1 MKELDL
7 PVWNA
12 ILMDETDGVIAI
24 SLVDRP
30 AVMSNFVL
38 FKENDKYQ
46 KFEINNEEQH
56 LITGVVMLA
65 DTPIYRRDNGYEY
78 YLVFSKDTIKEMA
91 EKMLKLGTQN
101 NIDLQ
106 HNGKMIDGVN
116 LVELFIKDSSKG
128 ITPNFIS
135 EDIPDGSLMAT
146 FHVVDEE
153 LWQILH
159 TDEINGF
166 SIEGFFSY
174 EMVQMR
180 ENNKSNN
187 NNIMNKVK
195 EAMSKIED
203 IIKSALMTF
212 RSVSTDKGVLNWASD
227 EDLAV
232 DFNVYALDENG
243 EKVDVEDGDY
253 VSEDGTIISVADGKV
268 VEIKTKED
276 VVEEPVETEEEEKPE
291 DEPIEEPVV
300 EEPVEKPVVEEPVV
314 EPEEEDL
321 KAEIEAL
328 KAEIEALKER
338 ISAIETA
345 PAAEPIVEEFNAVK
359 RTNDNLTKGAKKAAS
374 ILANLNN

>member
-1 MKELDL
+1 MNKLNL

-12 ILMDETDGVIAI
+12 VIESEIDGVFAI
-24 SLVDRP
+24 SLVDFP
-30 AVMSNFVL
+30 AVESNFVL
-38 FKENDKYQ
+38 FNKNDKCQ
-46 KFEINNEEQH
+46 KFQINSEEQH

-65 DTPIYRRDNGYEY
+65 DVPIYRRDGDYEY
-78 YLVFSKDTIKEMA
+78 YLVFSKETIRQMA
-91 EKMLKLGTQN
+91 EKMLINGTQN

-106 HNGKMIDGVN
+106 HDGKMIEGVN

-146 FHVVDEE
+146 FHILDEE
-153 LWQILH
+153 LWKTLH

-174 EMVQMR
+174 EMVQMKQ
-180 ENNKSNN
+180 NNQTNKNN
-187 NNIMNKVK
+187 TMNKVK

-212 RSVSTDKGVLNWASD
+212 RSVSTDKGVLNWAND

-232 DFNVYALDENG
+232 DFEVYALDENG

-253 VSEDGTIISVADGKV
+253 VSEDGTIISVAGGKV
-268 VEIKTKED
+268 TEIKAKED
-276 VVEEPVETEEEEKPE
+276 VVEEPVEAEDENSDEKPA
-291 DEPIEEPVV
+291 EEPVV
-300 EEPVEKPVVEEPVV
+300 EEPVA
-314 EPEEEDL
+314 EPEDEDL

-328 KAEIEALKER
+328 KAEIDALKER
-338 ISAIETA
+338 IGALESA
-345 PAAEPIVEEFNAVK
+345 PAAEPIVEEFAAISQKDSNK
-359 RTNDNLTKGAKKAAS
+359 SKGVNKAIS
-374 ILANLNN
+374 ILSNLKN

>member
-1 MKELDL
+1 MDL

-12 ILMDETDGVIAI
+12 ILKDEADGIIAI
-24 SLVDRP
+24 SLVDMP

-38 FKENDKYQ
+38 FNKNDKYQ

-65 DTPIYRRDNGYEY
+65 DVPIYRRDGDYEY
-78 YLVFSKDTIKEMA
+78 YLVFSKDTIKKMA
-91 EKMLKLGTQN
+91 EKMLKIGTQN

-180 ENNKSNN
+180 DNNKINKNN
-187 NNIMNKVK
+187 AMNKIK

-212 RSVSTDKGVLNWASD
+212 RSVSTDKGVLNWAND

-232 DFNVYALDENG
+232 DFEVYALDENG

-253 VSEDGTIISVADGKV
+253 VSEDGTIISVAGGKV
-268 VEIKTKED
+268 IEIKAKED
-276 VVEEPVETEEEEKPE
+276 VVEEPVEAEDENSDEKPAE
-291 DEPIEEPVV
+291 EPIV
-300 EEPVEKPVVEEPVV
+300 EPVEKPIVEEPVV

-338 ISAIETA
+338 ISALESA
-345 PAAEPIVEEFNAVK
+345 PASEPIVEEFNAVK
-359 RTNDNLTKGAKKAAS
+359 RTNENLSKGAKKAAS

>member
-1 MKELDL
+1 MDL

-12 ILMDETDGVIAI
+12 ILKDEADGIIAI
-24 SLVDRP
+24 SLVDMP

-38 FKENDKYQ
+38 FNKNDKYQ

-65 DTPIYRRDNGYEY
+65 DVPIYRRDGDYEY

-91 EKMLKLGTQN
+91 EKMLKIGTQN

-180 ENNKSNN
+180 DNNKINKNN
-187 NNIMNKVK
+187 TMNKIK

-212 RSVSTDKGVLNWASD
+212 RSVSTDKGVLNWAND

-232 DFNVYALDENG
+232 NFEVYALDENG

-253 VSEDGTIISVADGKV
+253 VSEDGTIISVAGGKV
-268 VEIKTKED
+268 IEIKAKED
-276 VVEEPVETEEEEKPE
+276 VVEEPVEAEDENSDEKPAE
-291 DEPIEEPVV
+291 EPIV
-300 EEPVEKPVVEEPVV
+300 EPVV

-328 KAEIEALKER
+328 KAEIESLKER
-338 ISAIETA
+338 ISALESA
-345 PAAEPIVEEFNAVK
+345 PASEPIVEEFNAVK